1 MRPNFEDIK
10 TYKEFNKYYWY
21 HNELKSICKQ
31 LNINHIGNKKELN
44 KNIEEYFNG
53 NLIPKKKIKNIKKI
67 KDTNI
72 NLDSKLLECGFA
84 FNNQFRELFSKYTN
98 QNKFKFN
105 ADMAAVWKKV
115 KENNDANF
123 TIKDMIDVYHK
134 KNNYAKY
141 DNTSCQWNKFLKDF
155 CDDNRNKIF
164 KNKLKTASILWNIV
178 RNSDKEKIYSYNLV
192 ENNYDKLKEYLND

>member
-31 LNINHIGNKKELN
+31 LNINLIGNKKELN

-53 NLIPKKKIKNIKKI
+53 NLIPKKKIRNIKKI
-67 KDTNI
+67 KYTNI
-72 NLDSKLLECGFA
+72 NLDSKLLECSFA
-84 FNNQFRELFSKYTN
+84 FNNKFRELFSKYTN

-155 CDDNRNKIF
+155 CNDDRNKIF
-164 KNKLKTASILWNIV
+164 KNKLKATSILWNIV
-178 RNSDKEKIYSYNLV
+178 KNSDKEKIYSYNLV

>member
-1 MRPNFEDIK
+1 MRTNFEDIK
-10 TYKEFNKYYWY
+10 SYEEFNKYYWY

-53 NLIPKKKIKNIKKI
+53 NLIPKKKIKKI

-123 TIKDMIDVYHK
+123 TVKDMIDVYYK

-155 CDDNRNKIF
+155 CNDDRNKIF
-164 KNKLKTASILWNIV
+164 KNKLKAASILWNIV
-178 RNSDKEKIYSYNLV
+178 KNSDKEKIYSYNLV
-192 ENNYDKLKEYLND
+192 ENNYDKLKEYLNN

>member
-10 TYKEFNKYYWY
+10 SYEEFNKYYWY

-123 TIKDMIDVYHK
+123 TIKDMIDVYYK

-155 CDDNRNKIF
+155 CNDDRNKIF
-164 KNKLKTASILWNIV
+164 KNKLKAASILWNIV
-178 RNSDKEKIYSYNLV
+178 KNYDKEKIYSYNLV
-192 ENNYDKLKEYLND
+192 QDNYDKLKEYLND